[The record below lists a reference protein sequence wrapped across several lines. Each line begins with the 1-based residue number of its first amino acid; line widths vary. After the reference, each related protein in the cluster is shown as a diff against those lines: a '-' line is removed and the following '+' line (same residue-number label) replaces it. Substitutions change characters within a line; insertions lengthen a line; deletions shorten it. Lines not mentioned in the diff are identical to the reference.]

1 MNKVILVGRLCQDP
15 ELKYLGEKNIAV
27 TRFTLAVNR
36 SYKNAQGEHDT
47 DFINCEVWNRQAE
60 VFSEYMTKGRLV
72 YIEGKVKVD
81 KYLSTNGENRKD
93 TDFINCEVWNR
104 QAEVFS
110 EYMTKGRLV
119 YIEGKVKVDKYLS
132 TNGENRKS
140 IIVNCD
146 LFRFID
152 YKQSNK
158 IENTFNSKEIFT
170 DEVFD
175 DNICESEIPF

>member
-36 SYKNAQGEHDT
+36 SYKNSQGEHDT

-81 KYLSTNGENRKD
+81 KYLS
-93 TDFINCEVWNR
+93 
-104 QAEVFS
+104 A
-110 EYMTKGRLV
+110 
-119 YIEGKVKVDKYLS
+119 
-132 TNGENRKS
+132 NGENRKS

-158 IENTFNSKEIFT
+158 TENTFNSKEIFT
-170 DEVFD
+170 DEVFN

>member
-36 SYKNAQGEHDT
+36 SYKNSQGEHDT

-81 KYLSTNGENRKD
+81 KYLS
-93 TDFINCEVWNR
+93 
-104 QAEVFS
+104 A
-110 EYMTKGRLV
+110 
-119 YIEGKVKVDKYLS
+119 
-132 TNGENRKS
+132 NGENRKS

-158 IENTFNSKEIFT
+158 TENTFNSKEIFT
-170 DEVFD
+170 DEVL
-175 DNICESEIPF
+175 N

>member
-36 SYKNAQGEHDT
+36 SYKNSQGEHDT

-60 VFSEYMTKGRLV
+60 VFSQYMTKGRLV

-81 KYLSTNGENRKD
+81 KYLS
-93 TDFINCEVWNR
+93 
-104 QAEVFS
+104 A
-110 EYMTKGRLV
+110 
-119 YIEGKVKVDKYLS
+119 
-132 TNGENRKS
+132 NGENRKS

-158 IENTFNSKEIFT
+158 TENTFNSKEIFT